1 MRDDQSRE
9 ERFASDLS
17 SSCDLVVHQQH
28 GRQDDQERIA
38 GVYTLQTVDGIALPA
53 PIAPQQGCNRTVRQG
68 IFTIS
73 RGGSDHGPQYDWTIA
88 IPTDCQPVPARV
100 DQGSDDAGNWQFKT
114 PAQLSFYSLM
124 GRGTYAPT
132 LEETSGNPPAITFDY
147 AGNIYRFVRLMRFDD
162 PQGVVF
168 VNVADQFGQPV
179 AGVALI
185 FTFANGLQ
193 GGGTTPASGEFGS
206 RGIVGE
212 CRIAITPPAG
222 YTIPASQP
230 TPISVTVV
238 ADQIVRI
245 NATLTNPKPPP
256 LSE

>member
-1 MRDDQSRE
+1 
-9 ERFASDLS
+9 
-17 SSCDLVVHQQH
+17 
-28 GRQDDQERIA
+28 
-38 GVYTLQTVDGIALPA
+38 
-53 PIAPQQGCNRTVRQG
+53 
-68 IFTIS
+68 
-73 RGGSDHGPQYDWTIA
+73 
-88 IPTDCQPVPARV
+88 
-100 DQGSDDAGNWQFKT
+100 
-114 PAQLSFYSLM
+114 
-124 GRGTYAPT
+124 
-132 LEETSGNPPAITFDY
+132 
-147 AGNIYRFVRLMRFDD
+147 MRFDD

-256 LSE
+256 LSEDLRQIVWRWPREPA